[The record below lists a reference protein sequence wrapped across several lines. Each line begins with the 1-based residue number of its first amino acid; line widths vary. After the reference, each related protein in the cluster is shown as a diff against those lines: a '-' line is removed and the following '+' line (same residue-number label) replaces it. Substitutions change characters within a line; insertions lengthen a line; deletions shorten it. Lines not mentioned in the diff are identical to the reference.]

1 MSNTAKKTK
10 ENSIVLIQTLAAN
23 EKNKS
28 FKATLYGN
36 SLNFAKNEL
45 LLNDI
50 EKWLNIKLKY

>member
-50 EKWLNIKLKY
+50 EK